1 MDNNFWK
8 SELKKCSLDRT
19 RAYMMSKYIFRKPL
33 WGGQVKLLNAMLKR
47 DLTLSIKSRNVG
59 YTSLMAAFTACEMVL
74 NYDIKRLNG
83 KTHIVYIAPFASM
96 RHLFLK
102 QVQEYIEMLPEEL
115 WVTNDCPRLL
125 EIHKCSDS
133 GLYLELGEV
142 KLMATDAGT
151 VGFKNSSNKLPSYV
165 IYDEM
170 VIQNDDF
177 DFNSS
182 EEENWRKISDKT
194 VIGGNPNHRNEK
206 FYNFA
211 KEYKAKY
218 GDIVEM
224 QFEDNPNNKWNKISP
239 WDRMYSDTHEF
250 ADEFKCEIF
259 KLVKE
264 TL

>member
-1 MDNNFWK
+1 
-8 SELKKCSLDRT
+8 
-19 RAYMMSKYIFRKPL
+19 
-33 WGGQVKLLNAMLKR
+33 
-47 DLTLSIKSRNVG
+47 
-59 YTSLMAAFTACEMVL
+59 
-74 NYDIKRLNG
+74 
-83 KTHIVYIAPFASM
+83 
-96 RHLFLK
+96 
-102 QVQEYIEMLPEEL
+102 
-115 WVTNDCPRLL
+115 
-125 EIHKCSDS
+125 
-133 GLYLELGEV
+133 
-142 KLMATDAGT
+142 
-151 VGFKNSSNKLPSYV
+151 
-165 IYDEM
+165 M